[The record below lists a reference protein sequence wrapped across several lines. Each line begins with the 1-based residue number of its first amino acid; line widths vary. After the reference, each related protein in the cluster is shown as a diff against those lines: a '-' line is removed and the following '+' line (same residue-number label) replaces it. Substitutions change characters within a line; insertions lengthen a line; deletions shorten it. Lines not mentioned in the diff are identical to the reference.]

1 MAIREKII
9 FLWKFNTL
17 YKLFKNMN
25 FIWKKSNPNRKILME
40 KSNIVAS
47 KYLKIIQYSDG

>member
-25 FIWKKSNPNRKILME
+25 FRWKKSNSNRKILME